1 MPSKHLP
8 PQECLSCARTHK
20 GINGLH
26 CDKLHRYVQQADTPP
41 CRPQQNEN
49 NMDNKELAIIKPE
62 NIQAIVQAAPQS
74 YNDNKNSHD
83 RCIDFGL
90 TILNAVRTQ
99 GMNDELDRQ
108 AASFIDKARRTVK
121 VMNERRSPVTKLFDE
136 VRSAFTTM
144 ENEIDPTKP
153 GTVAYD
159 LQQFRNQYAAKK
171 RAEEEQRLREAEARR
186 QAEEARQRFR
196 QDVEDDFKRQFQQLV
211 NENID
216 KLTATDNNVTLDTY
230 EQSHA
235 FIKGFDKELPSGW
248 LANLKSCVRIP
259 AGMDITEVKAVEADT
274 KQRLGRQF
282 SEQYAFEVGQTADY
296 ILDRLPSKKV
306 NLEKMA
312 KANAEEAARIK
323 AEMEARQK
331 AEAQRIEAER
341 AAREAEERRKA
352 EMERKTAEMT
362 SLFDSQAVA
371 ATYAPKTK
379 VTKKINLLNPEGIMP
394 ILSLWWSK
402 EGCTLSVDELAKMFK
417 KQIAF
422 CEKLANKED
431 LTINDESVE
440 YVDEVKAK

>member
-1 MPSKHLP
+1 M
-8 PQECLSCARTHK
+8 
-20 GINGLH
+20 N
-26 CDKLHRYVQQADTPP
+26 
-41 CRPQQNEN
+41 
-49 NMDNKELAIIKPE
+49 DNKLAIIRPE
-62 NIQAIVQAAPQS
+62 NIQTIVQAAPQS

-99 GMNDELDRQ
+99 GMNDELDQQ

-144 ENEIDPTKP
+144 ENEIDPSKP

-171 RAEEEQRLREAEARR
+171 RAEEEKRLREEMARR
-186 QAEEARQRFR
+186 QAEEAARKFR
-196 QDVEDDFKRQFQQLV
+196 MDLEDDLKRQFQELV
-211 NENID
+211 DTVINNLNAIDREISLENYAKSIEVIN
-216 KLTATDNNVTLDTY
+216 A
-230 EQSHA
+230 
-235 FIKGFDKELPSGW
+235 IPKELPEEW
-248 LANLKSCVRIP
+248 LASLKARARVP
-259 AGMDITEVKAVEADT
+259 YGMKPEEMDSIVKDT
-274 KQRLGRQF
+274 VSKLNRQF
-282 SEQYAFEVGQTADY
+282 SEQYAFEVGDAVNY
-296 ILDRLPSKKV
+296 IIDRLPSKRA

-312 KANAEEAARIK
+312 QANAEEAARIK
-323 AEMEARQK
+323 AEMEARQR
-331 AEAQRIEAER
+331 AEAQRMEQER
-341 AAREAEERRKA
+341 SEREAEEKRKA

-362 SLFDSQAVA
+362 SLFDGQAA
-371 ATYAPKTK
+371 ASAYQPKTK

-394 ILSLWWSK
+394 VISLWWSK

-422 CEKLANKED
+422 CEKLANKDE
-431 LTINDESVE
+431 IFIQNESVE